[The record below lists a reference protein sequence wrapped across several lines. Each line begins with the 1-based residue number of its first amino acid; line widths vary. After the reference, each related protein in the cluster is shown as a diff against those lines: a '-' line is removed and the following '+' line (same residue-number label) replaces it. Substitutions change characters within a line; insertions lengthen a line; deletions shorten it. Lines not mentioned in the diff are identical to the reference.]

1 MRIFIGENSIRFN
14 STGSSIGVQRER
26 ERGANSYLANSGW
39 YREEMDREKSIAP
52 TLLHTELLFV
62 VSSYRGSINAGPRI
76 DPPRF
81 RFRRLFVRSLRLPFT
96 PSPPRMD
103 SPRWSYPVNRPSPL
117 ESIRWI
123 RDSTLCRRT
132 AGRIAGDLW
141 RFTSRMN
148 EPGTKKIERA
158 ISMIALWTVTKL
170 ASKSFVVFSDYI
182 FRDVFLFFF
191 LERANVCFV
200 QHPLNGV
207 GFNGKMYRLTNIGIF
222 FRNRRFSPFWNIV
235 LHPETENLYQWKNC
249 SKRVTRLF

>member
-103 SPRWSYPVNRPSPL
+103 SPRWSYPVNRPPL
-117 ESIRWI
+117 SNR
-123 RDSTLCRRT
+123 S
-132 AGRIAGDLW
+132 
-141 RFTSRMN
+141 
-148 EPGTKKIERA
+148 
-158 ISMIALWTVTKL
+158 
-170 ASKSFVVFSDYI
+170 
-182 FRDVFLFFF
+182 
-191 LERANVCFV
+191 
-200 QHPLNGV
+200 V
-207 GFNGKMYRLTNIGIF
+207 GFAI
-222 FRNRRFSPFWNIV
+222 RRSAAEQPDV
-235 LHPETENLYQWKNC
+235 LPVIYEDLR
-249 SKRVTRLF
+249 RV